1 MFYYHHKKFLLLF
14 LIVFAIPCAII
25 ANNGTNN
32 ADITMQIKKCTACH
46 TLTGNSLVGAWPKIA
61 GQHSEYM
68 LTQLIEYKKGKD
80 GKRYDPTM
88 IGMLQGLNEND
99 LKDLSD
105 YFSKQILEKSK
116 IKTNKDVVSLG
127 KKIYLYGE
135 QKNGLTAC
143 VGCHGF
149 DGTGN
154 QLANFPSLRWQHK
167 EYLMTQL
174 KKFKTHDRSNDL
186 NSIMRDVSTNMTDEQ
201 MDALAMYISCME

>member
-1 MFYYHHKKFLLLF
+1 M
-14 LIVFAIPCAII
+14 
-25 ANNGTNN
+25 
-32 ADITMQIKKCTACH
+32 
-46 TLTGNSLVGAWPKIA
+46 
-61 GQHSEYM
+61 
-68 LTQLIEYKKGKD
+68 
-80 GKRYDPTM
+80 
-88 IGMLQGLNEND
+88 
-99 LKDLSD
+99 
-105 YFSKQILEKSK
+105 
-116 IKTNKDVVSLG
+116 
-127 KKIYLYGE
+127 
-135 QKNGLTAC
+135 TAC